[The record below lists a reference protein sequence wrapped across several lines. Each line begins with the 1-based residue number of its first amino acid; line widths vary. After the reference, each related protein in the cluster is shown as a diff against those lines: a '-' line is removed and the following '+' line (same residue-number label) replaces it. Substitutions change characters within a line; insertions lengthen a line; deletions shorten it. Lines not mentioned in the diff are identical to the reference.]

1 MYLEHS
7 KYVILWSLKLKGDY
21 MSSYQPFV
29 KALVWNTINVF
40 LYKILLQI
48 HQASLFYV
56 ISKELFGISGTLFSS
71 IYLAVSL
78 TNFGFDYSLFAFYQY
93 YRTSQHHFI
102 RVVKQLLIRSVI
114 VMITAMIMS
123 LLIIHYQQIP
133 NIAFI
138 ARNIPLT
145 LLPFIISIFITESM
159 KKSFE
164 TLAHLSFLNKA
175 ITIIDIGCL
184 STYIALVWSLYLT
197 TGFIDLHVMFIPMA
211 IISWIELCALARRLY
226 TFYQQ
231 LPNTKESMWEQSS
244 NPHPTSR
251 EVISNQAV
259 NYINQITKAIFSP
272 NFIIIFLAYHLGM
285 IKAGY
290 IKLVIDFIILS
301 YMLLNRAVGI
311 PSGAILSNSST
322 VKSLVTQDPNQQPT
336 FKITF
341 LKITNSYIQFLYV
354 FAITTIAA
362 IVPFFLKTNHVATT
376 TPWNVTIM
384 ANILFFALAGF
395 MEYIIIT
402 YEKLFLTQ
410 GAAGK
415 LALINAVSLC
425 CILLAIHGAPNLPVH
440 FLLLPFIVIR
450 ICTIGTIILVAY
462 NTWYLL
468 PSFMIRPKTALA
480 AICCITLCTIWHVVL

>member
-1 MYLEHS
+1 MY
-7 KYVILWSLKLKGDY
+7 
-21 MSSYQPFV
+21 SYQPSFI

-48 HQASLFYV
+48 HQASLFYI

-93 YRTSQHHFI
+93 YRTSQHHFV
-102 RVVKQLLIRSVI
+102 RVAKQLFIRSII
-114 VMITAMIMS
+114 VFVTAIIIG
-123 LLIIHYQQIP
+123 LLIIHYQYIP
-133 NIAFI
+133 KIAFI
-138 ARNIPLT
+138 ACNIPLT

-175 ITIIDIGCL
+175 ITIIDIACL

-197 TGFIDLHVMFIPMA
+197 TGFIDIHVIFIPMA
-211 IISWIELCALARRLY
+211 IISWIELSALARRLY

-231 LPNTKESMWEQSS
+231 LPTTKQSEWEKLGGQ
-244 NPHPTSR
+244 HPTSR
-251 EVISNQAV
+251 EIIENQAV

-322 VKSLVTQDPNQQPT
+322 VKSLVSEDLNQQPP

-341 LKITNSYIQFLYV
+341 LRITNVYIQFLYI
-354 FAITTIAA
+354 FATTTIAA
-362 IVPFFLKTNHVATT
+362 IAPFFFKTTYAATT
-376 TPWNVTIM
+376 TPWNITIL

-410 GAAGK
+410 GAAGT
-415 LALINAVSLC
+415 LARINAISLYC
-425 CILLAIHGAPNLPVH
+425 MLIALPISH
-440 FLLLPFIVIR
+440 ALPSYLLLLPFIVIR
-450 ICTIGTIILVAY
+450 ICTIGTIILVTY
-462 NTWYLL
+462 KRWYLL
-468 PSFMIRPKTALA
+468 PSFMIHPKTALA
-480 AICCITLCTIWHVVL
+480 AIGCITICTTWHSIS